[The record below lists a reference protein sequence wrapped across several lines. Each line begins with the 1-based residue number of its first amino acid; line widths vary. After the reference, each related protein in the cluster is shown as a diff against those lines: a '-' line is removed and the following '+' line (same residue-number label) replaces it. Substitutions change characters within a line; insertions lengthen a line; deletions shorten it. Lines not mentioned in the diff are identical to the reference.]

1 MNKVRKRLYDHEA
14 TALGLSLNKKLEGR
28 KQTFYLISVEQW
40 EQVLALRNEGI
51 EISCNEHKID
61 ITTVKHLWKKNKES
75 SVFVKNPLYQ
85 DPEFTIE
92 SLNIDEVV
100 QKYIQPIEITP
111 LKIQTDFLFDR
122 LVITDVHIG
131 MTTNENGFSLYGGKW
146 DEEEIKLTLET
157 VIAHTLANKKSNILI
172 IDELGDFLDGWNA
185 QTVRQGHHLQQNM
198 DNEKAFDVGLYF
210 KIRLID
216 ALAKNYQK
224 IICHNICNDNHAGS
238 FGYVVNSAFKQ
249 IAETRYKNVSVNNV
263 RTFISHYYFKDY
275 CFIITHGKD
284 GKNLKFGF
292 KPKLDPKQIEVISNY
307 IKHHNINSK
316 HIEFSKGDSH
326 QNIFDE
332 STADN
337 FFYYNYGALSPSS
350 EWVQTN
356 FKKGKRSFQF
366 FNFKDNGQKVHNPY
380 TFEWNINR
388 VEIFNDYS
396 L

>member
-1 MNKVRKRLYDHEA
+1 MSKLRKRLYDHEA
-14 TALGLSLNKKLEGR
+14 IALGLSLNKKLEGR
-28 KQTFYLISVEQW
+28 KQTLYMISEDEWQD
-40 EQVLALRNEGI
+40 VLEIRNKGI
-51 EISCNEHKID
+51 KTSCNEHEID

-100 QKYIQPIEITP
+100 QRYIQPIDIKP
-111 LKIQTDFLFDR
+111 IKIETNYLFDR
-122 LVITDVHIG
+122 LVIADVHIG

-146 DEEEIKLTLET
+146 DEDEIKNTLET
-157 VIAHTLANKKSNILI
+157 IIAHTLANKKSNVLI

-185 QTVRQGHHLQQNM
+185 QTVRQGHHLPQNM

-216 ALAKNYQK
+216 ALAKHYQK

-249 IAETRYKNVSVNNV
+249 IAETRYKNIIVNNV

-316 HIEFSKGDSH
+316 YIEFSKGDSH

-366 FNFKDNGQKVHNPY
+366 FNFKDKGQKVHNPY

-388 VEIFNDYS
+388 VETFIDYS